1 MPDGVRFNGRRD
13 TQVLGADY
21 LDTLNVGGRLD
32 NDDLN
37 PLVYA
42 R

>member
-13 TQVLGADY
+13 TTVLDARY
-21 LDTLNVGGRLD
+21 LDTLRVGGRLD
-32 NDDLN
+32 NDELN
-37 PLVYA
+37 PVVYA